1 MNKCYLQDTKVLFHP
16 FEGESFEVG
25 ELKDANIENGY
36 LILNNQCYP
45 LEERFECEK
54 EIIEAWKL
62 IYPDGKPIEL
72 PTPQPNPN
80 LTEQQLTDIIKF
92 ALENNAEFR
101 ALVLPIV

>member
-16 FEGESFEVG
+16 FESDPFEVG

-62 IYPDGKPIEL
+62 IYPDGKPITQSEPHEL
-72 PTPQPNPN
+72 IPTDTEINKAQFEIDTINLLKELGVIPNV
-80 LTEQQLTDIIKF
+80 E
-92 ALENNAEFR
+92 
-101 ALVLPIV
+101 